1 MADESRD
8 IGKNEQMS
16 IVLRFVDKANIV
28 REHFMGFVRLRQFD
42 AHTLANELIRF
53 LKQYNIDPS
62 ACVAQCYDGYL
73 FFLLHTENRLLI
85 LILFLIIFQCICYV
99 RTN

>member
-8 IGKNEQMS
+8 ISKNEQMS
-16 IVLRFVDKANIV
+16 IVLRFVDQANIV

-42 AHTLANELIRF
+42 ARTLADELIRF

-73 FFLLHTENRLLI
+73 FYISHTKNRLLI
-85 LILFLIIFQCICYV
+85 LNLFLFLQSIGNVWTC
-99 RTN
+99 